1 MRLTAKQ
8 AAERLNLSYVVASG
22 LMSHLEDVGKAKI
35 VEKVFHAS
43 GKCKPTRV
51 YEVESNV
58 VISFG
63 EDILQPSVVEDAVA
77 PVDVVSEDTALVEVV
92 TEEIVTMTVA
102 ESNTVEETVDSAPET
117 ISEEPSYYYDDE
129 DEDDAIAA

>member
-43 GKCKPTRV
+43 GKGKPTRV

-92 TEEIVTMTVA
+92 TEEIVPMTV
-102 ESNTVEETVDSAPET
+102 APET